1 MIKHGLRLRKK
12 DDIENNQELD
22 DSIREKKSRHSEGRS
37 PTPLSL
43 LFLLAAAALGT
54 VVVALSLRSNGGGS
68 FFTDP
73 RERSTRPDSLDTLD
87 FADGLIQ
94 LHIPGLDKH
103 KKTIIAQHH
112 GPWTLQ
118 ACSVKHGT
126 KCPDNKN
133 FPLHLQVRYGPCVY
147 AARWDAADATP
158 LCGGGKAWQMTFP
171 YQHTS
176 IITSTTTSDIMMM
189 IDLNWFQSACLHG
202 YQLEPWVATV
212 ELTVKQ
218 QTGESVSL
226 LRQVGE
232 DPLFVTQASWR
243 TTQDIAWDGVTL
255 PSHVFA
261 PIGSGAELPNIT
273 NRLTVEGAFV
283 LPDAVV
289 KPDPGYGM
297 V

>member
-12 DDIENNQELD
+12 DDIGNNQALD
-22 DSIREKKSRHSEGRS
+22 DSVRGNKSRRSEERS
-37 PTPLSL
+37 PTSLSFL
-43 LFLLAAAALGT
+43 LLLAAILG
-54 VVVALSLRSNGGGS
+54 VIAVALSLQSNRSGS
-68 FFTDP
+68 FLKDSK
-73 RERSTRPDSLDTLD
+73 ERSRPDSLDTLD

-118 ACSVKHGT
+118 ACSMKHGT
-126 KCPDNKN
+126 KCPETKN
-133 FPLHLQVRYGPCVY
+133 FPLHLQIRYGPCVY
-147 AARWDAADATP
+147 AARWEAADATP
-158 LCGGGKAWQMTFP
+158 LCGGGKAWQMTLP
-171 YQHTS
+171 HQHTS
-176 IITSTTTSDIMMM
+176 IVASTTTSDIMMM
-189 IDLNWFQSACLHG
+189 IELNWFQSACLHG

-218 QTGESVSL
+218 QTEESLSL

-232 DPLFVTQASWR
+232 DPLFVTQAAWR
-243 TTQDIAWDGVTL
+243 TTQDISWNEVTF
-255 PSHVFA
+255 PSHLFA
-261 PIGSGAELPNIT
+261 PIGNGTELSNIT
-273 NRLTVEGAFV
+273 NRITVEGAFV